1 MPRPGDGNNSS
12 STRTNNS
19 PIQGDIIIYLKDIM
33 KKKLL
38 INILNMFNGL
48 DHSFLVK
55 TLHPIA

>member
-1 MPRPGDGNNSS
+1 
-12 STRTNNS
+12 
-19 PIQGDIIIYLKDIM
+19 M